1 MWISWCKNKSLPLLW
16 GQIFNCNNSL
26 ICRFNWTTANEIVYF
41 TSHGIE
47 IYNVQPDK
55 RTVKSVR
62 YMNQLISWLV
72 FCPFSSIL
80 VLSASKTVS
89 SLILF
94 HLKNGNAY
102 KLPKI
107 DVDEQQIQN
116 KVEVKEKDIQGR
128 FFLMFKV
135 GTFNMQWFDEF
146 LIFQKSLVTFRTKW
160 PHLLH
165 KSLIQISF
173 SIQLV
178 QGSILC
184 SRYNTSY
191 DWRRRAKQYS
201 KPKFRNSPIQH
212 KQGCWNYTE
221 DSCFAHSF

>member
-1 MWISWCKNKSLPLLW
+1 MYTNCCFLSFRTIYVHNMFSCCFDLVVFMYWTGKSMNNLLLYCGLVDAKIRTSDKDLPLLW

-128 FFLMFKV
+128 FF
-135 GTFNMQWFDEF
+135 
-146 LIFQKSLVTFRTKW
+146 
-160 PHLLH
+160 
-165 KSLIQISF
+165 
-173 SIQLV
+173 
-178 QGSILC
+178 
-184 SRYNTSY
+184 
-191 DWRRRAKQYS
+191 
-201 KPKFRNSPIQH
+201 
-212 KQGCWNYTE
+212 
-221 DSCFAHSF
+221 

>member
-1 MWISWCKNKSLPLLW
+1 MPDFFYTMLITFIRCLLQYLPTSKSDILPWDWIIFVDSFFLTTYLQLQIFIMNYLE

-26 ICRFNWTTANEIVYF
+26 ICSFNWTTANEIVYF

-47 IYNVQPDK
+47 IYNVQPEK

-94 HLKNGNAY
+94 HLKNGNVY

-128 FFLMFKV
+128 FF
-135 GTFNMQWFDEF
+135 
-146 LIFQKSLVTFRTKW
+146 
-160 PHLLH
+160 
-165 KSLIQISF
+165 
-173 SIQLV
+173 
-178 QGSILC
+178 
-184 SRYNTSY
+184 Y
-191 DWRRRAKQYS
+191 YS
-201 KPKFRNSPIQH
+201 KSELSTCSYLTNF
-212 KQGCWNYTE
+212 
-221 DSCFAHSF
+221 

>member
-1 MWISWCKNKSLPLLW
+1 MDVPWDWMIFVDSCLQTTYLQLQIFSYYELLW

-47 IYNVQPDK
+47 IYNVQPEK

-94 HLKNGNAY
+94 HLKNGNVY

-128 FFLMFKV
+128 FFFYCS
-135 GTFNMQWFDEF
+135 
-146 LIFQKSLVTFRTKW
+146 KSELST
-160 PHLLH
+160 
-165 KSLIQISF
+165 
-173 SIQLV
+173 
-178 QGSILC
+178 C
-184 SRYNTSY
+184 SDLTN
-191 DWRRRAKQYS
+191 
-201 KPKFRNSPIQH
+201 F
-212 KQGCWNYTE
+212 
-221 DSCFAHSF
+221 

>member
-1 MWISWCKNKSLPLLW
+1 MSKILCSLHLSDFYCDTYLPQNGTSFFLTTYLQLQIFIMNYLE

-47 IYNVQPDK
+47 IYNVQPEK

-94 HLKNGNAY
+94 HLKNGNVY

-128 FFLMFKV
+128 FF
-135 GTFNMQWFDEF
+135 
-146 LIFQKSLVTFRTKW
+146 
-160 PHLLH
+160 
-165 KSLIQISF
+165 
-173 SIQLV
+173 
-178 QGSILC
+178 
-184 SRYNTSY
+184 Y
-191 DWRRRAKQYS
+191 YS
-201 KPKFRNSPIQH
+201 KSELSTCSYLTNF
-212 KQGCWNYTE
+212 
-221 DSCFAHSF
+221 

>member
-1 MWISWCKNKSLPLLW
+1 MPDFFYTMPITFVLHGRFLGLNDFCRLLFANYLLQIFIVNNFE

-128 FFLMFKV
+128 FF
-135 GTFNMQWFDEF
+135 
-146 LIFQKSLVTFRTKW
+146 
-160 PHLLH
+160 
-165 KSLIQISF
+165 
-173 SIQLV
+173 
-178 QGSILC
+178 
-184 SRYNTSY
+184 
-191 DWRRRAKQYS
+191 
-201 KPKFRNSPIQH
+201 
-212 KQGCWNYTE
+212 
-221 DSCFAHSF
+221 

>member
-1 MWISWCKNKSLPLLW
+1 MFRYWVYLQLQIFIVNYFE

-47 IYNVQPDK
+47 IYNVQPEK

-128 FFLMFKV
+128 FFFIV
-135 GTFNMQWFDEF
+135 QSRNFQHAVIWRIFN
-146 LIFQKSLVTFRTKW
+146 
-160 PHLLH
+160 
-165 KSLIQISF
+165 F
-173 SIQLV
+173 SEV
-178 QGSILC
+178 P
-184 SRYNTSY
+184 R
-191 DWRRRAKQYS
+191 D
-201 KPKFRNSPIQH
+201 F
-212 KQGCWNYTE
+212 
-221 DSCFAHSF
+221 